1 MQQHFC
7 GTARKNPVYW
17 ENHLLHNL
25 KPSLG
30 EEYSYHETIKDVT
43 FNSMVHWTILCFWE
57 PEDEPDELLVLVEAD
72 FSAKYILKHS
82 LMISRLVQIGKTC
95 QHHL

>member
-1 MQQHFC
+1 
-7 GTARKNPVYW
+7 
-17 ENHLLHNL
+17 
-25 KPSLG
+25 
-30 EEYSYHETIKDVT
+30 
-43 FNSMVHWTILCFWE
+43 MVHWTILCFWE